1 MFHYDKKPMFTKVLI
16 AEDMDDINTGVVTA
30 LSELEIATLDC
41 VQYCDDADLKARKAR
56 KDNMPYELLITD
68 LSFKKDHREQ
78 SLNSGEELLI
88 KLKKDQPNIKVIVY
102 SVEDKL
108 QRVRRLFNKH
118 NIDAY
123 VCKGRKSLKE
133 LIKAVRAVSDGKK
146 HLSPEVKMAL
156 SNKKNIEIDD
166 YDIGLLKLL
175 SKGLNQDEI
184 SEDLKE
190 RSISP
195 NSLSSIEKRL
205 SKLKIYFKANNAV
218 HLIANAKD
226 LGLI

>member
-1 MFHYDKKPMFTKVLI
+1 MFQKVLI
-16 AEDMDDINTGVVTA
+16 AEDMDDINAGVLTA
-30 LSELEIATLDC
+30 LSELEIATIDQA
-41 VQYCDDADLKARKAR
+41 QYCDDADLKARKAR
-56 KDNMPYELLITD
+56 KDDVPYELLITD

-78 SLNSGEELLI
+78 KLNSGEELLV
-88 KLKKDQPNIKVIVY
+88 KLKSDQPDIKVIVY

-108 QRVRRLFNKH
+108 QQVRRLFTNHK
-118 NIDAY
+118 IDAY
-123 VCKGRKSLKE
+123 VCKGRKSLRE
-133 LIKAVRAVSDGKK
+133 LIKAIKIVSSGKK

-156 SNKKNIEIDD
+156 SNKKDMEIDD

-184 SEDLKE
+184 AENLKG

-205 SKLKIYFKANNAV
+205 SKLKIYFKAHNAV

>member
-1 MFHYDKKPMFTKVLI
+1 MFEKVLI
-16 AEDMDDINTGVVTA
+16 AEDMDDINAGVLMA
-30 LSELEIATLDC
+30 LSELEIATIDQA
-41 VQYCDDADLKARKAR
+41 QYCDDADLKAKKAR
-56 KDNMPYELLITD
+56 KDGAPYELLITD

-78 SLNSGEELLI
+78 KLNSGEELLV
-88 KLKKDQPNIKVIVY
+88 KLKNDQPDIKVIVY

-108 QRVRRLFNKH
+108 QQVRRLFNTYK
-118 NIDAY
+118 IDAY

-133 LIKAVRAVSDGKK
+133 LVKAIKVVSNGKT

-156 SNKKNIEIDD
+156 SNKKDMEIDD
-166 YDIGLLKLL
+166 YDIELLKLL
-175 SKGLNQDEI
+175 SKGMSQDEI
-184 SEDLKE
+184 ASNLKE

-205 SKLKIYFKANNAV
+205 SKLKIYFKANNAI

>member
-1 MFHYDKKPMFTKVLI
+1 MFTKVLI
-16 AEDMDDINTGVVTA
+16 AEDMDDINTGVLTA
-30 LSELEIATLDC
+30 LSELEIATIDQA
-41 VQYCDDADLKARKAR
+41 QYCDDADLKARKAR
-56 KDNMPYELLITD
+56 KDNAPYQLLITD
-68 LSFKKDHREQ
+68 LSFKEDHRKQ
-78 SLNSGEELLI
+78 QLTSGEELLI
-88 KLKKDQPNIKVIVY
+88 KIKEDQPDIKVIVY

-118 NIDAY
+118 KIDAY

-133 LIKAVRAVSDGKK
+133 LIKAIKAVSNGKT
-146 HLSPEVKMAL
+146 HLSPEVKIAL
-156 SNKKNIEIDD
+156 SNKKNMEIDD

-175 SKGLNQDEI
+175 SQGMNQDEI
-184 SEDLKE
+184 AEDLRE

-195 NSLSSIEKRL
+195 NSLSTIEKRV

>member
-1 MFHYDKKPMFTKVLI
+1 MFTKVLI
-16 AEDMDDINTGVVTA
+16 AEDMDDINTGVQTA
-30 LSELEIATLDC
+30 LSELEIATLDYA
-41 VQYCDDADLKARKAR
+41 QYCDDADLKARKAR
-56 KDNMPYELLITD
+56 KDNVPYELLITD

-78 SLNSGEELLI
+78 HLNSGEELLI
-88 KLKKDQPNIKVIVY
+88 KLKKDQPDIKVIVY

-133 LIKAVRAVSDGKK
+133 LIKAVRAVSGGKT

-184 SEDLKE
+184 SEDLKG

>member
-1 MFHYDKKPMFTKVLI
+1 MFTKVLI
-16 AEDMDDINTGVVTA
+16 AEDMDDINTGVLTA
-30 LSELEIATLDC
+30 LSELEIATIDQA
-41 VQYCDDADLKARKAR
+41 QYCDDADLKAKKAL
-56 KDNMPYELLITD
+56 KDNEPYELLITD
-68 LSFKKDHREQ
+68 LSFVKDHRKQ
-78 SLNSGEELLI
+78 KLASGEELLV
-88 KLKKDQPNIKVIVY
+88 KLKTAQPQLKVIVY
-102 SVEDKL
+102 SVEDKQ
-108 QRVRRLFNKH
+108 QRVRKLFNQY

-133 LIKAVRAVSDGKK
+133 LVKAIKTVSQGKK
-146 HLSPEVKMAL
+146 HLSPKVQNAL
-156 SNKKNIEIDD
+156 SNKNDMEIDD

-175 SKGLNQDEI
+175 SKGMSQDEI
-184 SEDLKE
+184 AIDLKG

-205 SKLKIYFKANNAV
+205 SKLKIYFKANNAI

>member
-1 MFHYDKKPMFTKVLI
+1 MTKPMFTKVLI
-16 AEDMDDINTGVVTA
+16 AEDMDDINAGVLTA
-30 LSELEIATLDC
+30 LSELEIATLDYA
-41 VQYCDDADLKARKAR
+41 QYCDDADLKARKAR
-56 KDNMPYELLITD
+56 KDNVPYELLITD

-78 SLNSGEELLI
+78 NLNSGEELVI
-88 KLKKDQPNIKVIVY
+88 KFKKDQPDIKVIVY

-133 LIKAVRAVSDGKK
+133 LIKAVRAVSGGKT

-184 SEDLKE
+184 SEDLKG

>member
-1 MFHYDKKPMFTKVLI
+1 
-16 AEDMDDINTGVVTA
+16 MDDINAGVLTA
-30 LSELEIATLDC
+30 LSELEIATIDQA
-41 VQYCDDADLKARKAR
+41 QYCDDADLKAKKAR
-56 KDNMPYELLITD
+56 KDNAPYELLITD
-68 LSFKKDHREQ
+68 LSFKKDHREEK
-78 SLNSGEELLI
+78 LKSGEELVA
-88 KLKKDQPNIKVIVY
+88 KLKSDQPDIKVIVY

-108 QRVRRLFNKH
+108 QQVRRLFNKYK
-118 NIDAY
+118 IDAY

-133 LIKAVRAVSDGKK
+133 LVKAIKTVANGKT

-156 SNKKNIEIDD
+156 SNKKDMEIDD

-184 SEDLKE
+184 SEDLKG

-195 NSLSSIEKRL
+195 NSLSSIEKRV

>member
-1 MFHYDKKPMFTKVLI
+1 MFTKVLI
-16 AEDMDDINTGVVTA
+16 AEDMDDINTGVLTA
-30 LSELEIATLDC
+30 LSELEITTIDQA
-41 VQYCDDADLKARKAR
+41 QYCDDADLKAKRAR
-56 KDNMPYELLITD
+56 KDEKPYELLITD
-68 LSFKKDHREQ
+68 LSFVKDHRKQ
-78 SLNSGEELLI
+78 KLTSGEELII
-88 KLKKDQPNIKVIVY
+88 KLKKEQPNLKVIVY

-108 QRVRRLFNKH
+108 QRVRRLFNEHK
-118 NIDAY
+118 IDAY

-133 LIKAVRAVSDGKK
+133 LLKAIKIVSNGKT
-146 HLSPEVKMAL
+146 HLSPKVKNAL
-156 SNKKNIEIDD
+156 SAKKDMEIDD

-184 SEDLKE
+184 AEDLKK
-190 RSISP
+190 RSVSP

-205 SKLKIYFKANNAV
+205 SKLKIYFKANNAI

>member
-1 MFHYDKKPMFTKVLI
+1 MFQKVLI
-16 AEDMDDINTGVVTA
+16 SEDMDDINAGVLTA
-30 LSELEIATLDC
+30 LSELEIATIDQA
-41 VQYCDDADLKARKAR
+41 QYCDDADLKAKKAR
-56 KDNMPYELLITD
+56 KDNAPYELLITD
-68 LSFKKDHREQ
+68 LSFKKDHREEK
-78 SLNSGEELLI
+78 LKSGEELVA
-88 KLKKDQPNIKVIVY
+88 KLKSDQPDIKVIVY

-108 QRVRRLFNKH
+108 QQVRRLFNKYK
-118 NIDAY
+118 IDAY

-133 LIKAVRAVSDGKK
+133 LVKAIKTVANGKT

-156 SNKKNIEIDD
+156 SNKKDMEIDD

-184 SEDLKE
+184 SEDLKG

-195 NSLSSIEKRL
+195 NSLSSIEKRV

>member
-1 MFHYDKKPMFTKVLI
+1 MFTKVLI
-16 AEDMDDINTGVVTA
+16 AEDMDDINTGILTA
-30 LSELEIATLDC
+30 LSELEITTIDHA
-41 VQYCDDADLKARKAR
+41 QYCDDADLKARKAH
-56 KDNMPYELLITD
+56 KDNAPYELLITD
-68 LSFKKDHREQ
+68 LSFKEDHREQ
-78 SLNSGEELLI
+78 SLHSGEELLI
-88 KLKKDQPNIKVIVY
+88 KLKENQPTIKVIVY

-118 NIDAY
+118 DIDAY

-133 LIKAVRAVSDGKK
+133 LIKAIKAVYEGKK

-175 SKGLNQDEI
+175 SKGMNQDEI
-184 SEDLKE
+184 SLDLKE

-195 NSLSSIEKRL
+195 NSLSSIEKRV

>member
-1 MFHYDKKPMFTKVLI
+1 MFQKVLI
-16 AEDMDDINTGVVTA
+16 AEDMDDINAGVLTA
-30 LSELEIATLDC
+30 LSELEIATIDQA
-41 VQYCDDADLKARKAR
+41 QYCDDADLKARKAR
-56 KDNMPYELLITD
+56 KDDVPYELLITD

-78 SLNSGEELLI
+78 KLSSGEELLA
-88 KLKKDQPNIKVIVY
+88 KLKSDQPDLKVIVY

-108 QRVRRLFNKH
+108 QQVRRLFNNHK
-118 NIDAY
+118 IDAY
-123 VCKGRKSLKE
+123 VCKGRKSLRE
-133 LIKAVRAVSDGKK
+133 LIKAIKVVSSGKT

-156 SNKKNIEIDD
+156 SNKKDMEIDD
-166 YDIGLLKLL
+166 YDIDLLKLL

-184 SEDLKE
+184 AEDLKG

-205 SKLKIYFKANNAV
+205 SKLKIYFKAHNAV

>member
-1 MFHYDKKPMFTKVLI
+1 MFHKVLI
-16 AEDMDDINTGVVTA
+16 AEDMDDINAGVLTA
-30 LSELEIATLDC
+30 LSELEIATIDQA
-41 VQYCDDADLKARKAR
+41 QYCDDADLKARKAR
-56 KDNMPYELLITD
+56 KDNVPYELLITD
-68 LSFKKDHREQ
+68 LSFKKDHRVQ
-78 SLNSGEELLI
+78 KLTSGEELLI
-88 KLKKDQPNIKVIVY
+88 KLKSDQPDLKVIVY

-108 QRVRRLFNKH
+108 QQVRRLFNNHK
-118 NIDAY
+118 IDAY

-133 LIKAVRAVSDGKK
+133 LIKAIKIVSKGRK

-156 SNKKNIEIDD
+156 SNKKDMEIDD

-184 SEDLKE
+184 SEDLRG

>member
-1 MFHYDKKPMFTKVLI
+1 MFTKVLI
-16 AEDMDDINTGVVTA
+16 AEDMDDINQGVLTA
-30 LSELEIATLDC
+30 LSELEIATIDQA
-41 VQYCDDADLKARKAR
+41 QYCDDADLKAKKAL
-56 KDNMPYELLITD
+56 KDNAPYELLITD
-68 LSFKKDHREQ
+68 LSFKKDHRKQ
-78 SLNSGEELLI
+78 KLTSGEELLI
-88 KLKKDQPNIKVIVY
+88 KLKSEQPDLKVIVY

-108 QRVRRLFNKH
+108 QRVRRLFNSYD
-118 NIDAY
+118 IDAY

-133 LIKAVRAVSDGKK
+133 LIKAIKIVSKDKK

-156 SNKKNIEIDD
+156 SSKKDMEIDD

-175 SKGLNQDEI
+175 SKGMNQDEI
-184 SEDLKE
+184 AEDLKG

>member
-1 MFHYDKKPMFTKVLI
+1 MTKPMFTKVLI
-16 AEDMDDINTGVVTA
+16 AEDMDDINAGVLTA
-30 LSELEIATLDC
+30 LSELEIATLDYA
-41 VQYCDDADLKARKAR
+41 QYCDDADLKARKAR
-56 KDNMPYELLITD
+56 KDNVPYELLITD

-78 SLNSGEELLI
+78 NLNSGEELVI
-88 KLKKDQPNIKVIVY
+88 KLKKDQPDIKVIVY

-133 LIKAVRAVSDGKK
+133 LIKAVRAVSGGKT

-184 SEDLKE
+184 SEDLKG